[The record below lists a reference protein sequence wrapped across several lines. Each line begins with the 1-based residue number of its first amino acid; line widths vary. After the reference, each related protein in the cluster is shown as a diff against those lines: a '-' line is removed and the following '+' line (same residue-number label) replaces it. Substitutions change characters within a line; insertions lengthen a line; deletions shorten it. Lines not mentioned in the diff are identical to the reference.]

1 MDVTTLQRYKR
12 SNLINAKRISMPR
25 LTYRTA
31 FFLALIISLLLN
43 VLFLIMFLYG
53 RNAVIPGEGDHPRP
67 VLSMQSMLMHF
78 IFNFLTAFV
87 LYVLNFKLL
96 KINLKPKVRLAL
108 IIISTFAA
116 ALLLSYMFSSIQ
128 IHCSDFEPRPKPVI
142 RGGIVRDFFIS
153 VIVMLTSQLMY
164 ISDKQQQTALENK
177 TLLSENMRTRYK
189 ALKNQVDPHFLF
201 NSLNTLNSLIKV
213 DTDKAQEYV
222 QQLSYVFRY
231 TLQTQEV
238 ISLEEEMKFTRA
250 YCNLMQ
256 IRYGD
261 SLQLEY
267 RLDERYDAYRII
279 PLSLQTLVENAIKH
293 NIVSQKQPLTI
304 TFTTHADD
312 SISISNPIQLKKE
325 AEDGEGIGLTNLA
338 ERYRLMW
345 QREITIKQENGIFE
359 VVIPL
364 MKG

>member
-1 MDVTTLQRYKR
+1 MQ
-12 SNLINAKRISMPR
+12 R

-43 VLFLIMFLYG
+43 VLFLIMILYG
-53 RNAVIPGEGDHPRP
+53 RNAVIPGDDHPPRP
-67 VLSMQSMLMHF
+67 ELSMQVMLMHF
-78 IFNFLTAFV
+78 IFNFLMAFV
-87 LYVLNFKLL
+87 LYILNFRMLR
-96 KINLKPKVRLAL
+96 IEMKPKLRVIA
-108 IIISTFAA
+108 IIVATFVAA
-116 ALLLSYMFSSIQ
+116 FLLSYLFSTIQ
-128 IHCSDFEPRPKPVI
+128 IYFSDAAPRYKPIV
-142 RGGIVRDFFIS
+142 RGGLVRDFFIA
-153 VIVMLTSQLMY
+153 VIVILTSQLMY
-164 ISDKQQQTALENK
+164 ISDKQQQTALENR

-238 ISLEEEMKFTRA
+238 ISLEEEMRFTRA

-261 SLQLEY
+261 SLQLDY
-267 RLDERYDAYRII
+267 RIDEHYNTYRII

-293 NIVSQKQPLTI
+293 NVVSQKQPLAI
-304 TFTTHADD
+304 TFATHADD

-345 QREITIKQENGIFE
+345 QRGITVKQDHGVFE